1 MKIVDGKVQWAGLE
15 AGCRN
20 ISTIEL
26 IRYLQ
31 KVDSGSG
38 DYVQDRQEWQ
48 QEYTVDMLLG
58 AVEQG

>member
-1 MKIVDGKVQWAGLE
+1 MKIVDGKVQWAALE
-15 AGCRN
+15 AGSKN
-20 ISTIEL
+20 ISAIEL

-58 AVEQG
+58 AVNQG

>member
-1 MKIVDGKVQWAGLE
+1 MKIVDGKVQWAALE
-15 AGCRN
+15 AGAGN

-38 DYVQDRQEWQ
+38 DYVQDRQAWQ

-58 AVEQG
+58 AVNQG

>member
-1 MKIVDGKVQWAGLE
+1 MKITDGKVQWAGIK
-15 AGCRN
+15 AGSKN
-20 ISTIEL
+20 ISAIEL

-48 QEYTVDMLLG
+48 QEYTVDMILG
-58 AVEQG
+58 SLE